1 MSSGSGQTAH
11 ARTPHRLDESA
22 PFMYPLT
29 EGSAMSLRVADRLGF
44 ADVVTLLNAA
54 LGVVAMTAA
63 VAGRPVLVAQLI
75 LLAAVADGLDGIIAR
90 KYGGT
95 AVGPYLDSMA
105 DIVSFGT
112 APALF
117 VIAAARD
124 VWPPLVDSPIRAG
137 LAVAVAS
144 LVVVFSLVR
153 TALYTV
159 YVEEGENRP
168 GIQNTLASSILAAA
182 YLAGL
187 TAVIPLLAAATV
199 LSVLMVAPVPYP
211 KLAARDAL
219 LMGVVQ
225 MGAILF
231 PAALVRVFPRA
242 LLVAALA
249 YLTLAPRFYWEE

>member
-1 MSSGSGQTAH
+1 
-11 ARTPHRLDESA
+11 
-22 PFMYPLT
+22 
-29 EGSAMSLRVADRLGF
+29 MSLRVRQRLGL
-44 ADVVTLLNAA
+44 ADVMTLLNAT
-54 LGVVAMTAA
+54 LGVVAMTVA
-63 VAGRPVLVAQLI
+63 VTGEPGHVARLI

-90 KYGGT
+90 KRGGT
-95 AVGPYLDSMA
+95 AVGPYLDSIA

-117 VIAAARD
+117 LFVVVRAEWSLAEQPRLYALAAGGAA
-124 VWPPLVDSPIRAG
+124 LF
-137 LAVAVAS
+137 
-144 LVVVFSLVR
+144 VVFSLVR

-159 YVEEGENRP
+159 YVSEGENRP
-168 GIQNTLASSILAAA
+168 GIQNTLAASILAAA

-187 TAVIPLLAAATV
+187 TAVPVMLAAGAV

-219 LMGVVQ
+219 LMGIVQ
-225 MGAILF
+225 VGAIAVPTAF
-231 PAALVRVFPRA
+231 ERVLPRI

>member
-1 MSSGSGQTAH
+1 
-11 ARTPHRLDESA
+11 
-22 PFMYPLT
+22 
-29 EGSAMSLRVADRLGF
+29 MSLRVADRLGL
-44 ADVVTLLNAA
+44 ADVMTLANAA
-54 LGVVAMTAA
+54 VGVVAMAMA
-63 VAGRPVLVAQLI
+63 VLGEVQLIAQLI

-90 KYGGT
+90 TRGGT
-95 AVGPYLDSMA
+95 PVGPYLDSMA

-117 VIAAARD
+117 IFVAANDVWGPLGDEPLLFAAAT
-124 VWPPLVDSPIRAG
+124 G
-137 LAVAVAS
+137 VAA
-144 LVVVFSLVR
+144 LFVVFSLVR
-153 TALYTV
+153 TGLYTV
-159 YVEEGENRP
+159 YVGEDENRP

-187 TAVIPLLAAATV
+187 TLMPALLAATVV

-219 LMGVVQ
+219 IMGVVQ
-225 MGAILF
+225 MGAIVA
-231 PAALVRVFPRA
+231 PTALQRVFPRV